1 MATVWLEVTLT
12 VSGEIAES
20 VAGVLARHTA
30 QGVVFEPVQPIQ
42 YPDYDDPDAPTPS
55 PLTEQVYVRGYL
67 AVDEDIESV
76 RQRLEHDLWPLQM
89 IARHAGL
96 DFAPTQYKNTQAADW
111 GESWKQYYKPVRVGK
126 RLVIVPAWEQFAL
139 APSDIPIRIDP
150 GQAFGTGMHPSTQLC
165 LTGIEKYVQPGQKV
179 LDLGCGSG
187 ILAIAAA
194 QLGANPIYGYDID
207 PAAIPAT
214 AENAAANGIAPG
226 AILVYKGGLTEAL
239 TTAPYDLVLVN
250 ILAKVIVMLFE
261 QGLARTLAPNGV
273 MLLAGILGQEQADE
287 VVAAAVTAG
296 MNVIDQIWNG
306 GWVGLV
312 VRFNHS

>member
-1 MATVWLEVTLT
+1 MC
-12 VSGEIAES
+12 
-20 VAGVLARHTA
+20 
-30 QGVVFEPVQPIQ
+30 
-42 YPDYDDPDAPTPS
+42 
-55 PLTEQVYVRGYL
+55 GYL

-96 DFAPTQYKNTQAADW
+96 DFAPTQYKNTQAAHW

-150 GQAFGTGMHPSTQLC
+150 VKLLVPDVPSTQLR

-214 AENAAANGIAPG
+214 AENAAANGIAWR
-226 AILVYKGGLTEAL
+226 YFGL
-239 TTAPYDLVLVN
+239 
-250 ILAKVIVMLFE
+250 
-261 QGLARTLAPNGV
+261 QGRSDRSTHHRPVPFGV
-273 MLLAGILGQEQADE
+273 SQHFSQSDCY
-287 VVAAAVTAG
+287 
-296 MNVIDQIWNG
+296 
-306 GWVGLV
+306 V
-312 VRFNHS
+312 VRQGSGAYVCSQRCDAVGRHFGSGTGRRSGGCCCYRGHERN